1 MIGMHQKT
9 VYHWV
14 RSGKL
19 PAVAS
24 PGGMLRVRAED
35 ARALCHKSGLAVPE
49 QIASVPRRVVLV
61 ERDKSVGRVL
71 GRSLKGKG
79 FEVLVLENP
88 YEAFVAIVKD
98 PPEVLVIDPRS
109 TEIDA
114 LAMVAALQS
123 DERTKHARVYGWGEP
138 LEEQEG
144 ATFAGFAPRSEVA
157 RMSSAIG

>member
-1 MIGMHQKT
+1 MVGMHPKT

-24 PGGMLRVRAED
+24 PGGMLRVRPED

-49 QIASVPRRVVLV
+49 KIASVPRKVVLV
-61 ERDKSVGRVL
+61 ERDKSVSRTL

-79 FEVLVLENP
+79 FDVTVVENP
-88 YEAFVAIVKD
+88 YEAFLAVVKD
-98 PPEVLVIDPRS
+98 PPEVLVLDPRS

-123 DERTKHARVYGWGEP
+123 DERTKYSRVYGWGEP
-138 LEEQEG
+138 IERQDG
-144 ATFAGFAPRSEVA
+144 VRFDGFAPRADAA
-157 RMSSAIG
+157 RMSSAIY